1 MSVTTSTSAKPVTTP
16 TAAEQVAIKDET
28 STGRQLRG
36 SSLLLVGRLLS
47 KGVNFAVQILIVRYL
62 AKNDYGTF
70 AYVLS
75 LVAIGET
82 FATFGLDRAVTRF
95 VPIYDEHRD
104 YDKMFGTLLMVLST
118 IVLFG
123 VALIL
128 LVFSLQGLIGQSLD
142 DQKALNLLLILVF
155 LAPIQAFDTVL
166 NGMFAVFSKPT
177 AIFFRK
183 YVLGPA
189 LKLSVVLIL
198 VLGGSNVEF
207 LALGYVIAGAIAVT
221 IFSVIL
227 IRVLREKKLFQHFS
241 FQNIEVPWKAILAF
255 TVPLLTSD
263 LVYIAMGSMDAIM
276 LAHFHGNVDV
286 AALRAVQPT
295 ARLNQIVLA
304 SFGLLFTPVAARMF
318 ARKNTQG
325 INRLYWQNALWIA
338 VISFPIF
345 ALTFSLAQPMTDLL
359 FGARYQES
367 AIILALLSFGYYF
380 NAALGQNGL
389 TLKVYGKVRYV
400 MSINIFVAVL
410 NVVLNLIL
418 IPRYGALGAAIG
430 TFTTLIIFNLLKQ
443 GGLRFGTGINIFERQ
458 HLRVYMII
466 GLAALGLLLIQLLT
480 SVPVY
485 VGIVLAV
492 FASFLVFRL
501 NRDSLNVDK
510 TFPEVLRY
518 PFVRWLFGKREDA

>member
-36 SSLLLVGRLLS
+36 SSLLLVGRVLS
-47 KGVNFAVQILIVRYL
+47 KGVNFAVQIMIVRYL
-62 AKNDYGTF
+62 AKNDYGAF

-104 YDKMFGTLLMVLST
+104 YNKMFGTLLMVLST
-118 IVLFG
+118 ILLFG

-276 LAHFHGNVDV
+276 LAHF
-286 AALRAVQPT
+286 
-295 ARLNQIVLA
+295 

-480 SVPVY
+480 SVPVF